1 MSNRRAFVA
10 NVGLILASVVG
21 YTLIGISPAWSQPVP
36 AAVVQEPAPP
46 ADQQYTGS
54 KQCAACHFDQ
64 FMKWKTT
71 KHAKTFDLLPAQ
83 YQADAKCL
91 ACHTTGYGRATG
103 FTTEAASPDLKGTS
117 CEACHGPGSKHA
129 EIAKQFANMKL
140 TPEQEKTVRD
150 SIWRILPTNACISCH
165 VLQGHHDNPT
175 PPELRKTK

>member
-1 MSNRRAFVA
+1 MSKWRGFVA
-10 NVGLILASVVG
+10 NVGLILAILGG
-21 YTLIGISPAWSQPVP
+21 YALIGIKPAWSQPLP

-71 KHAKTFDLLPAQ
+71 KHAKSFELLPAK

-91 ACHTTGYGRATG
+91 SCHTTGFGRATG
-103 FTTEAASPDLKGTS
+103 FTTAVASPDLKGTS
-117 CEACHGPGSKHA
+117 CEACHGPGSKHG
-129 EIAKQFANMKL
+129 EIAKQFADKKL

-150 SIWRILPTNACISCH
+150 SIWRILPNNACISCH
-165 VLQGHHDNPT
+165 VLQGHHENPT
-175 PPELRKTK
+175 PPELRKKD